1 MSNMSPEDIFNNYSK
16 NSIMLQRQ
24 DSIESTMSETNSNEM
39 NNSFSYHCPYEHNVT
54 PYGFSGLIPKFC
66 PHRPGNSTTTK
77 ENMKQYSRRMKENLD
92 LPKNTIH
99 LDNVLKLKD
108 KRTTIMIRHIPNKYT
123 LDILMQEINVNFEG
137 KYDVLYLPID
147 FVHNSNLRFAFIN
160 FIDPMHLIYFY
171 DEFIE
176 RKWNLFN
183 SGKRCQLVYWKLQG
197 KAELLDYI
205 KKRNRITSLNDNI
218 YKYPIKKSFY
228 ISNDIN
234 RIPPQIEIPMKYYKV
249 FVNYYMYSLCR
260 KKNENVFIVEKYYNF

>member
-1 MSNMSPEDIFNNYSK
+1 
-16 NSIMLQRQ
+16 
-24 DSIESTMSETNSNEM
+24 
-39 NNSFSYHCPYEHNVT
+39 
-54 PYGFSGLIPKFC
+54 
-66 PHRPGNSTTTK
+66 
-77 ENMKQYSRRMKENLD
+77 MKENLD

-205 KKRNRITSLNDNI
+205 KKRNGITSLNDNI
-218 YKYPIKKSFY
+218 YRYPIKKSFY

-234 RIPPQIEIPMKYYKV
+234 TIPPQIEIPMKYYKV

-260 KKNENVFIVEKYYNF
+260 KKNENVFIVEKYYNFCSRRMYISVIVILIFVWQLFSVNIIIGSVNKQK